1 MLKNNIKKIITVII
15 ILISLSNVSSLLT
28 TTNAANIAVKSANIA
43 VKSSSVTMLA
53 SSPIIINAKTYKLNI
68 AGTSDTSAQFQKM
81 INSFPS
87 GASIK
92 LPKGKYKFS
101 STVKLKDGIKLI
113 ASSDVIII
121 GTGKNTLF
129 STGNTNSFQGIEFQ
143 NCFTALSVFQKKG
156 LNVINCRF
164 TNNIS
169 YSAINFYGGS
179 SSSVINSYFYDIR
192 KYGILI
198 DNNSANITINKNNF
212 NNAKVYGGYSHEQ
225 IGGHVYCLNG
235 SKIFVTNNIIKNSGG
250 QGIIF
255 SYNSTTRKGTTNS
268 VASNNL
274 CEGNGQ
280 EGITTYGGSK
290 KLSNYNTISN
300 NTSKNNR
307 FNQIEIWQSN
317 YNVVKNNTV
326 DESTPGT
333 GNLGAICLFATTGSA
348 VTGNKVLSSQ
358 TNGIAIVAGTSKCNV
373 SSNIITNTNK
383 RNNKYTPEKGN
394 GILLD
399 WNGVADPQY
408 ITMTNNKISSSKGI
422 IAKSGIYST
431 SNRNHHNKI
440 SGTSS
445 KGYKYGVHWY
455 ALETCGK

>member
-1 MLKNNIKKIITVII
+1 MKFIKNKTVII
-15 ILISLSNVSSLLT
+15 VLILVAVVASTFVIVNKTKNPSLHNTKKYSVDKTGKTDT
-28 TTNAANIAVKSANIA
+28 TVA
-43 VKSSSVTMLA
+43 
-53 SSPIIINAKTYKLNI
+53 
-68 AGTSDTSAQFQKM
+68 FQKM
-81 INSFPS
+81 VDSYPQGS
-87 GASIK
+87 TIK
-92 LPKGKYKFS
+92 LPKGKYS
-101 STVKLKDGIKLI
+101 LHNTVKLKDGIKLVAKGNVNI
-113 ASSDVIII
+113 V

-129 STGNTNSFQGIEFQ
+129 SVGNTNSFQGIDFQ
-143 NCFTALSVFQKKG
+143 NCDTAINVSQKKG
-156 LNVINCRF
+156 LKVTDCKF
-164 TNNIS
+164 TNKINFA
-169 YSAINFYGGS
+169 AINFSNASDCSVTNS
-179 SSSVINSYFYDIR
+179 SFYDIS

-198 DNNSANITINKNNF
+198 DKDSSNITVDKNNF
-212 NNAKVYGGYSHEQ
+212 DNPKVFGGYSHEQ
-225 IGGHVYCLNG
+225 ISGHVYCLNG

-358 TNGIAIVAGTSKCNV
+358 TNGIAIVAGTSNCNV

-383 RNNKYTPEKGN
+383 KNNRYTPEKGN

-440 SGTSS
+440 SGTST